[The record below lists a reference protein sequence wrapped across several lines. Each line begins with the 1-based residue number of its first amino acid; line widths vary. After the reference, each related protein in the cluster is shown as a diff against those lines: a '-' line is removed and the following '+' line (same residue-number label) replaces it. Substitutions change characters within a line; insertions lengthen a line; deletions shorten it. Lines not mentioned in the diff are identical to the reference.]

1 MDALQLVAEP
11 SRQAI
16 LRHVWQEE
24 LPVGELVDRLDLSYA
39 GVSQHL
45 GLLREAG
52 FVTVRREGKRRF
64 YRADLDR
71 LGPLKDL
78 LESFWAAQLDRLTIL
93 AEEIERRSATS
104 SSHAASRPRPPQ
116 SSPSSWTASAGRP
129 GRASTARSSRGR
141 AAS

>member
-1 MDALQLVAEP
+1 MSEVDALQLVAEP

-16 LRHVWQEE
+16 LRHVWREE

-52 FVTVRREGKRRF
+52 FVTVRPEGKRRF

-71 LGPLKDL
+71 LGPLKDV

-93 AEEIERRSATS
+93 AEEIERR
-104 SSHAASRPRPPQ
+104 
-116 SSPSSWTASAGRP
+116 
-129 GRASTARSSRGR
+129 
-141 AAS
+141 